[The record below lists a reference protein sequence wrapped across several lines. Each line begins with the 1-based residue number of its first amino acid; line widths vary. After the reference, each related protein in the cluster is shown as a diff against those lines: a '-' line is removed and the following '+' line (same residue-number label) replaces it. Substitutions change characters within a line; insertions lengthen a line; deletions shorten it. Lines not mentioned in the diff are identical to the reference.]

1 MSIRTLVEPMET
13 TRALSAPAQ
22 LRTIPRVLSIAGTDP
37 TGGAGIQ
44 ADLKSIGA
52 QGGYGMAV
60 VTSLV
65 AQNTR
70 GVRSVHTPPPAFLE
84 EQLRA
89 VSDDVAIDAVKIGML
104 GDVETI
110 RTVRRWLPQASGAVV
125 VLDPVMVA
133 TSGDRLLA
141 ADAEDELRALVPLAD
156 LVTPNLPEL
165 AVLLG
170 EPVAP
175 SWEAA
180 LEQGKRLAASTGT
193 SVLVKGG
200 HLAGGAGDQD
210 GDLVCPDAL
219 VDASD
224 GAGTV
229 TVVDGVRIKTRN
241 THGTGCS
248 LSAALATVQA
258 RTGDWHRS
266 LLIVK
271 KWLGGALERADEL
284 NVGEGN
290 GPIHHFHEFMPTQAP
305 ATSQDERPFSEQVWQ
320 LTARHRRAIDA
331 LGFVTALG
339 DGSLPSE
346 QFAYYLAQDA
356 LYLKDYSRV
365 LSRASALAPTEAEQ
379 LFWAG
384 SALNCLEVE
393 SELHRTWL
401 SGRELPTR
409 QGPVTKAYVDHLLAA
424 SANAGY
430 AVLVAAVLPC
440 FWLYAHVGSALH
452 AQWSGSGVGRAHPY
466 ADWMETYA
474 DPAFAEATAR
484 AIAYADSAFA
494 CASPADR
501 AAMIDAFEASAWYEH
516 EFFDAPTRP
525 DLRESAELP

>member
-1 MSIRTLVEPMET
+1 MSIRTLMEHT
-13 TRALSAPAQ
+13 ESSTYPAQ
-22 LRTIPRVLSIAGTDP
+22 TRTIPRVLSIAGTDP

-70 GVRSVHTPPPAFLE
+70 GVRAVHTPPAAFLA
-84 EQLRA
+84 EQLNA
-89 VSDDVAIDAVKIGML
+89 VSDDVVIDAVKIGML

-110 RTVRRWLPQASGAVV
+110 RTVAGWLPRASAAVV

-141 ADAEDELRALVPLAD
+141 TDAEDELRALIPLAD

-165 AVLLG
+165 AVLVG
-170 EPVAP
+170 EPVAET
-175 SWEAA
+175 WEAA
-180 LEQGKRLAASTGT
+180 LEQGQRLAASTGT

-200 HLAGGAGDQD
+200 HLKDLRDGGDTGEGNRA
-210 GDLVCPDAL
+210 CPDAFI
-219 VDASD
+219 DASD

-229 TVVDGVRIKTRN
+229 TEVSGARIATRN

-248 LSAALATVQA
+248 LSAALATVQV
-258 RTGDWHRS
+258 RTRDWHES
-266 LLIVK
+266 LVIVK
-271 KWLGGALERADEL
+271 KWLRGALERADEL
-284 NVGEGN
+284 QVGEGN
-290 GPIHHFHEFMPTQAP
+290 GPIHHFHEFEPRLGDRP
-305 ATSQDERPFSEQVWQ
+305 LVERPFSEQVWE
-320 LTARHRRAIDA
+320 LTAGHRSAIEA
-331 LGFVTALG
+331 LGFVQDLS
-339 DGSLPSE
+339 DGTLPSE

-356 LYLKDYSRV
+356 LYLREYSRV

-379 LFWAG
+379 LFWAR

-401 SGRELPTR
+401 AGRELTDT

-424 SANAGY
+424 SANGGY

-440 FWLYAHVGSALH
+440 FWLYAHVGSVLH
-452 AQWSGSGVGRAHPY
+452 ARWSGSESGHGHPY
-466 ADWMETYA
+466 ASWMETYA
-474 DPAFAEATAR
+474 DPDFAEATGC
-484 AIAYADSAFA
+484 AIAFADAAFA
-494 CASPADR
+494 GASAGDR
-501 AAMIDAFEASAWYEH
+501 AAMVDAFVASAWYEH
-516 EFFDAPTRP
+516 EFFDAPTRV
-525 DLRESAELP
+525 DLRDTAKLP

>member
-1 MSIRTLVEPMET
+1 MSIRTLVEPT
-13 TRALSAPAQ
+13 QHTAAQPAPIDAQ
-22 LRTIPRVLSIAGTDP
+22 AIPRVLSIAGTDP

-60 VTSLV
+60 VTSIV
-65 AQNTR
+65 AQNTQ
-70 GVRSVHTPPPAFLE
+70 GVRSVHTPPSAFLE
-84 EQLRA
+84 EQLAA

-110 RTVRRWLPQASGAVV
+110 RTVRRWLPRAAGAVV

-141 ADAEDELRALVPLAD
+141 ADAEEELRALVPLVD

-170 EPVAP
+170 EPVAAD
-175 SWEAA
+175 WEAA
-180 LEQGKRLAASTGT
+180 LEQGKRLAAGTGT

-200 HLAGGAGDQD
+200 HLDAGASEQD
-210 GDLVCPDAL
+210 GAVPCPDAL
-219 VDASD
+219 VEASD
-224 GAGTV
+224 GACTV
-229 TVVDGVRIKTRN
+229 TVVGGTRINTRN

-248 LSAALATVQA
+248 LSAALATVQV
-258 RTGDWHRS
+258 RTRDWHRS
-266 LLIVK
+266 LLTVK
-271 KWLGGALERADEL
+271 KWLRGALERSDEL
-284 NVGEGN
+284 NVGQGN
-290 GPIHHFHEFMPTQAP
+290 GPIHHFHEFTPGRNPAP
-305 ATSQDERPFSEQVWQ
+305 HNEPPFSEQVWE
-320 LTARHRRAIDA
+320 LTARHRAAIDA
-331 LGFVTALG
+331 LGFVKGLG
-339 DGSLPSE
+339 DGTLPAE

-356 LYLKDYSRV
+356 LYLRDYSRV
-365 LSRASALAPTEAEQ
+365 LSRASSLAPTEAEQ
-379 LFWAG
+379 LFWAR

-401 SGRELPTR
+401 AGHEMPAR

-424 SANAGY
+424 SANGSY

-440 FWLYAHVGSALH
+440 FWLYAHVGDALH
-452 AQWSGSGVGRAHPY
+452 AQWRGSEAVGEHPY

-484 AIAYADSAFA
+484 AIAYADAAFTE
-494 CASPADR
+494 ASSMDR
-501 AAMIDAFEASAWYEH
+501 ASMIEAFEASAWYEH
-516 EFFDAPTRP
+516 EFFDAPTRR